1 MTLKPPPSEIDRLR
15 VDAHEQV
22 YAPEPLSERRECGAE
37 RRAADHLVEGGLG
50 FWVGFGVAAVA
61 VAFAAFLRLLS

>member
-15 VDAHEQV
+15 ADAHEQV
-22 YAPEPLSERRECGAE
+22 YAPEPLSARR
-37 RRAADHLVEGGLG
+37 RDRLVEGGLG